1 MFYSFSFNEDVTH
14 CREGYKDAA
23 AVLSH
28 LENVGALLTEALKIS
43 DLTRLEVH
51 APAAELE
58 KLKKPLGGLKPQFFE
73 LVIGFRS

>member
-43 DLTRLEVH
+43 DLTSSRG
-51 APAAELE
+51 ACAC
-58 KLKKPLGGLKPQFFE
+58 
-73 LVIGFRS
+73 S